1 MFGLCDATIYIPL
14 IHVVVL
20 DCKEQQPGQLGA
32 QEVHKT
38 VKTTFCF
45 I

>member
-20 DCKEQQPGQLGA
+20 DCKEQQPSQLGV
-32 QEVHKT
+32 QEGHKT
-38 VKTTFCF
+38 VKTSFCF